1 MQCLFVGK
9 IDWDSLQYGGRR
21 GRPFPCLQGTGGLC
35 RVLPSAPQEATEN
48 PVCTTEKVRQPEQE
62 LRPRVPLIACVM
74 AAPVV
79 SPREVFSYFH
89 ATQRSV
95 EQGWVSEQ
103 HCASH
108 PQRSFLETRPSP
120 LQRALAL
127 VILETGDFQAGSLP
141 SPLLTHAALVNSP
154 APNAP
159 CPAFVPASRRPSLEV
174 SCLRA

>member
-9 IDWDSLQYGGRR
+9 IDWDSLQDGVRR

-35 RVLPSAPQEATEN
+35 HVLPSASQEDTEN
-48 PVCTTEKVRQPEQE
+48 ALCTTEKVRQPEQE
-62 LRPRVPLIACVM
+62 LCLCVPLIACAM

-79 SPREVFSYFH
+79 SPREVFSYFRT
-89 ATQRSV
+89 AQRSV

-108 PQRSFLETRPSP
+108 PRRSFLETQSSP

-127 VILETGDFQAGSLP
+127 VILKTGDF
-141 SPLLTHAALVNSP
+141 
-154 APNAP
+154 
-159 CPAFVPASRRPSLEV
+159 
-174 SCLRA
+174 